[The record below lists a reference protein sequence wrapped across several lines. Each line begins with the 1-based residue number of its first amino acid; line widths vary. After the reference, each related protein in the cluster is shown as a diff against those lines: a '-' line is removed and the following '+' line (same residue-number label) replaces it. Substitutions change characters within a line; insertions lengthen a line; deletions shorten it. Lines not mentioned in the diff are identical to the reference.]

1 MHSNNIWY
9 HCFAVLIHSHFIV
22 GVGGSS
28 TGEVSSTLDA
38 GCGHMRLRMRRR
50 GRRSLT
56 RAQGHYSACTRN
68 RHSSPKMVVLSQKGL
83 LQGSA
88 HTPLWQWPGGPPSRW
103 RRWRMDNPLARPR
116 FDHFHSLFS
125 PQPPSRTLPLFLAL
139 LPGKPFPGKTISRK
153 YNFSPLGSCRRHR
166 TPFCVSLGVTVMMC
180 VIIVV
185 FVT

>member
-1 MHSNNIWY
+1 MVPLFRCSHSLALYCWRGGI
-9 HCFAVLIHSHFIV
+9 FD
-22 GVGGSS
+22 GGSVFNI
-28 TGEVSSTLDA
+28 GCRLRAYAVADAAARKEVS
-38 GCGHMRLRMRRR
+38 H
-50 GRRSLT
+50 
-56 RAQGHYSACTRN
+56 ACTRSLL
-68 RHSSPKMVVLSQKGL
+68 RLHKESPLITKNGCVITEGAASGVG
-83 LQGSA
+83 A
-88 HTPLWQWPGGPPSRW
+88 HTAVAMAWRTPSRW

>member
-1 MHSNNIWY
+1 LVPLFHCSHSLALYCWR
-9 HCFAVLIHSHFIV
+9 
-22 GVGGSS
+22 GGSS
-28 TGEVSSTLDA
+28 TGKCLQHWMQVA
-38 GCGHMRLRMRRR
+38 GRCGCAAA
-50 GRRSLT
+50 RRSLT
-56 RAQGHYSACTRN
+56 LAQGHYSGTGN

-83 LQGSA
+83 LQGPA
-88 HTPLWQWPGGPPSRW
+88 HTPLRGLAGPLKVEVE
-103 RRWRMDNPLARPR
+103 DNPLARPR

-139 LPGKPFPGKTISRK
+139 LPGK